1 MTNLLLDTSVL
12 IEWAKDPKQLKDDAR
27 IAIANGRSLVFV
39 STATAWE
46 IAIKTKL
53 GKLDNLPSIRSLLSQ
68 NRFTEL
74 PISLTHTEETMQL
87 PMIHRDPFDRLLV
100 AQARCNSLALVTRD
114 SEIVKY
120 DVPTLAA

>member
-1 MTNLLLDTSVL
+1 MSNLLLDTSVL
-12 IEWAKDPKQLKDDAR
+12 IDWAKDPKLLKDEAR
-27 IAIANGRSLVFV
+27 IAIANGRSMVFV

-53 GKLDNLPSIRSLLSQ
+53 KKLDPLPSIQSLLSQ

-74 PISLTHTEETMQL
+74 PISLTHAEDTMKL
-87 PMIHRDPFDRLLV
+87 PMIHKDPFDRLLV
-100 AQARCNSLALVTRD
+100 SQARCNSLTLVTRD

-120 DVPTLAA
+120 EVATLAA